1 MSNIKISQLPQ
12 ASPIT
17 GAEQVP
23 VNQQGVTSRTTAQNI
38 ANLASV
44 TVTAGIGLIANNT
57 NPRNPIIA
65 IGYIAQDVNNL
76 SNNITADA
84 TSTTKYPSVNAIK
97 TYADGL
103 VVGLV
108 DDRGNFTPSPTSPG
122 AYPSTNGSGAGGA
135 IMKGDIWF
143 IDTIGYLG
151 TTAVVVGSSVRALV
165 NNPTTAADWDILD
178 AGLGYIPEN
187 SLNKSD
193 DGTFNSGTP
202 SHTLF
207 PTQYAVATYITANTS
222 KTLDAVLAAGNT
234 AVDKMIELTST
245 SAGYSELHPEH
256 VYIEDITGDQE
267 LYASPTDFYMSD
279 SLSFPSDSRYIEA
292 FISGTNPYITVVS
305 LGSNTSG
312 TLQNDSLIFTDPIGT
327 ISIVPPASIT
337 GTQVLTMPNASGTIA
352 LTSSIVPS
360 WNLTGNSG
368 TNSGTNF
375 IGTTDNQDLVFKTN
389 GIDRLKILSTG
400 DIRAINNAGASDTS
414 IAAQGTFGL
423 AMIGYESSTIGGYL
437 KLINHSNVGIAE
449 IRAMNLS
456 AYRIFELPNKSG
468 TFALLSDIATSGTL
482 QAVTTAGNT
491 TDQGMTVV
499 NNSDPAQY
507 VDIEDDHV
515 TVHDTNGSYSYFS
528 TTDMYVYDNLSQ
540 NFVETY
546 ADSADPY
553 LIVAN
558 LVNDTQSEL
567 FSDKL
572 IFTNTLAAKTGSLL
586 PAPSLSFNRTYTLPD
601 GSGVIPLR
609 VNGIS
614 ADSAGDITISVPT
627 ATLQV
632 ITSGANK
639 DLINGVN
646 LQGTGAGGGTFAGSN
661 VNAFG
666 TSAASNNTGT
676 DVNALGLNAATNN
689 VGTYINA
696 LGQEAAK
703 GNTSNFINAFGY
715 YAGRFNTGL
724 NLNAI
729 GRSAGESNTAN
740 DVNAIGGNAAYTNT
754 GDIVNAFG
762 WSAASNNTGNSL
774 NAIGYQSA
782 ESNTG
787 NTINALGTLSAYQ
800 NTGNNVNALGD
811 NTANINTGSNVNA
824 LGNYSAYSN
833 SGSEVNAMGFESAY
847 ANAGSSVNAMGNN
860 AAQANTGDNVNA
872 LGANAASGNTGSDVN
887 AFGLGAGTG
896 NTLSGMTIFSNDS
909 MPSYADYAA
918 ASAAITVMLGA
929 TAGCTY
935 LYHDQA
941 TNSIGAVRL

>member
-38 ANLASV
+38 ADLASV

-84 TSTTKYPSVNAIK
+84 TSTIKYPSVNAIK

-165 NNPTTAADWDILD
+165 NNPTTAAGWDILD

-234 AVDKMIELTST
+234 AVDKMIELTAT
-245 SAGYSELHPEH
+245 SAGYTELAPEH
-256 VYIEDITGDQE
+256 LYVEDITGDQQGYYSATD
-267 LYASPTDFYMSD
+267 LYMYDA
-279 SLSFPSDSRYIEA
+279 LSFPLDPRYIGA

-400 DIRAINNAGASDTS
+400 DIQAINNAGASDIS
-414 IAAQGTFGL
+414 ISASGSFGL
-423 AMIGYESSTIGGYL
+423 AMIGYESTTLGGFI
-437 KLINHSNVGIAE
+437 KLINHGNVGTAE
-449 IRAMNLS
+449 IRATTLS
-456 AYRIFELPNKSG
+456 AYRILELPNKSG
-468 TFALLSDIATSGTL
+468 TFALLSDITTGTL
-482 QAVTTAGNT
+482 QTVTTAGNT
-491 TDQGMTVV
+491 TDQGMQVFTAITP
-499 NNSDPAQY
+499 NTY
-507 VDIEDDHV
+507 MDIQDHYISAV
-515 TVHDTNGSYSYFS
+515 DTNGDYSWFS
-528 TTDMYVYDNLSQ
+528 PTDIYVYENL
-540 NFVETY
+540 NGNGIEMY
-546 ADSADPY
+546 ADITDPY
-553 LIVAN
+553 LLIDNSYAN
-558 LVNDTQSEL
+558 KKSEL
-567 FSDKL
+567 FSDRL
-572 IFTNTLAAKTGSLL
+572 IFTDTLAVKTGSLL

-715 YAGRFNTGL
+715 YAGRFNTGT

-762 WSAASNNTGNSL
+762 WSAASNNTGSNL

-787 NTINALGTLSAYQ
+787 NIVNALGTLSAYQ

-847 ANAGSSVNAMGNN
+847 ANTGSGVNAMGNN

-909 MPSYADYAA
+909 MPSYADYTA